1 MNPLL
6 VGSFS
11 ALAML
16 FAIAPGVHADNAPQ
30 SGMVAQTANQSSSTV
45 SQHTPPVALVQLAR
59 QGYLVQHGI
68 PSNGDLIYAVQAGQI
83 TPENL
88 IQAGINAGQVS
99 PEALQDEGYLNGVRV
114 QLHDLIIFSISA
126 SVHN

>member
-11 ALAML
+11 ALAVL
-16 FAIAPGVHADNAPQ
+16 LAIAPGVHADTTSHA
-30 SGMVAQTANQSSSTV
+30 GMVAQTANQSSPTV

-59 QGYLVQHGI
+59 QGYLVQQGI
-68 PSNGDLIYAVQAGQI
+68 PSNGDLIYAVQAAQI
-83 TPENL
+83 TPEDL
-88 IQAGINAGQVS
+88 IQAGIKAGQVL

-114 QLHDLIIFSISA
+114 QLHDLIIFSVSA
-126 SVHN
+126 STHN

>member
-11 ALAML
+11 ALALL

-30 SGMVAQTANQSSSTV
+30 PGMVAQTANQSSSIV
-45 SQHTPPVALVQLAR
+45 SQHTPPLALVQLAR
-59 QGYLVQHGI
+59 QGYLVQQGI

-99 PEALQDEGYLNGVRV
+99 SDALQDEGYLNGVRE

-126 SVHN
+126 SVPN